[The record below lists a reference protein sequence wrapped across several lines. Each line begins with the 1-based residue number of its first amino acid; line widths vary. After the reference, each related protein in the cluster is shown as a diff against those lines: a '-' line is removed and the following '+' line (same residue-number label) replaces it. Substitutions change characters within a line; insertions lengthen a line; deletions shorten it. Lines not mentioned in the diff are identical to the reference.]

1 MIKHVFSYLPL
12 SDKSRCTH
20 SHAISS
26 VYVFG
31 GQFKGE
37 NMSKYLDR
45 FQNGVNN
52 ERKSP
57 GALSLVLDFSSP

>member
-1 MIKHVFSYLPL
+1 
-12 SDKSRCTH
+12 
-20 SHAISS
+20 

-37 NMSKYLDR
+37 NMSKYLDK

-52 ERKSP
+52 ERNSP
-57 GALSLVLDFSSP
+57 GALSLVLDFSSPDLFTHFRPPLTAPGSPGMCVT